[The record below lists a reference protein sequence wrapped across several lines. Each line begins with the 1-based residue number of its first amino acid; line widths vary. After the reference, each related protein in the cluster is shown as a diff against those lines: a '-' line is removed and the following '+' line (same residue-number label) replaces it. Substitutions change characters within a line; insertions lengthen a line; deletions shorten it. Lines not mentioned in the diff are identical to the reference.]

1 MVTLPDL
8 SFLEAGTPLVQPLAL
23 AATRPQGSASAKFV
37 ALTDPEGSNSS
48 GLRIEVEVWPD
59 DKPADVAMHDRP
71 VAEVTEV
78 LETVSEKLASLR
90 SPSEPTYRCRVV
102 VNGTEMLMDVVDPTP
117 ELAPQVVSAVTHVLL
132 TYTTRQMI

>member
-1 MVTLPDL
+1 MTET
-8 SFLEAGTPLVQPLAL
+8 EAPA
-23 AATRPQGSASAKFV
+23 
-37 ALTDPEGSNSS
+37 SS

-78 LETVSEKLASLR
+78 FETVSKKLASLR

-102 VNGTEMLMDVVDPTP
+102 VNGAEVLMDVVDPTP
-117 ELAPQVVSAVTHVLL
+117 ELAPQVVAAVTHVLL
-132 TYTTRQMI
+132 AYTTRQMI